1 MNLQLEGK
9 TALVSGGAKG
19 IGASVARL
27 FREEGA
33 RVVVVDRDVA
43 AGETLASELEKGG
56 SESVLFVEADLSRE
70 ADCRKAVEETVG
82 KFGGLDVLVN
92 NAGFNDAVSLD
103 RPPADFAASLNL
115 NLVSAYSLT
124 HFARE
129 ALKAARGAIVNVS
142 SKVSVTGQGSTS
154 GYAAAKGGINALTR
168 EWAVALA
175 PDGVRVNCVMPAE
188 CLTPQYTSWFETQA
202 DPAAAKAAIDQLVPL
217 GGRMTTPEEIA
228 AMIVFLASP
237 VSSHTTGQIVFVDG
251 GYTHF
256 DRSFTHGH
264 QKWGEA

>member
-1 MNLQLEGK
+1 MNLQLTNK

-19 IGASVARL
+19 IGKAVVRLLAAEGANVAIVDRDEQAGATLADELASSD
-27 FREEGA
+27 A
-33 RVVVVDRDVA
+33 RVVFLPADLGDESACRNAV
-43 AGETLASELEKGG
+43 EKC
-56 SESVLFVEADLSRE
+56 VEA
-70 ADCRKAVEETVG
+70 
-82 KFGGLDVLVN
+82 FGGLEILIN
-92 NAGFNDAVSLD
+92 NAGFNDAVDLD
-103 RPPADFAASLNL
+103 RPPGEFAASLNA
-115 NLVSAYSLT
+115 NLVSAYALT

-129 ALKAARGAIVNVS
+129 HLKSSKGSIVNVS

-175 PDGVRVNCVMPAE
+175 PHEVRVNCVMPAE
-188 CLTPQYTSWFETQA
+188 CLTPQYTTWFESQA
-202 DPAAAKAAIDQLVPL
+202 DPAAAKASIDKLVPL
-217 GGRMTTPEEIA
+217 GRRMTTPKEIA

-264 QKWGEA
+264 QKWGE